1 MPIKVAKIFSKAIF
15 ILVLCS
21 SVAIAQPII
30 EKKDGALWVKSATTA
45 EVEQTFAQYN
55 YPDYTKPETEFP
67 RIFLSRLPSDWAQI
81 ADSDDKHRTFIRIM
95 LPLVLK
101 INEAILAERQIL
113 ENWQQKRHNGEKLSD
128 SEIVTLEK
136 MASKYDADT
145 KEQGTA
151 RVDHLLLLLDEKV
164 DAVPPAIMVATAG
177 IYSDWGNSRI
187 AQQAN
192 NLYLTE
198 VWYDNKGMKPLDDP
212 DADYRYKIYANLEEA
227 IADRALKIN
236 SHVNYDYVRMAR
248 KYSRSLNSPPYSPQL
263 TAQML
268 NDSNLH
274 NVAGLID
281 YTYSFYGLAR
291 TDFKP
296 RLRSIK

>member
-1 MPIKVAKIFSKAIF
+1 MRIKAINIF
-15 ILVLCS
+15 ATFFLLHIA
-21 SVAIAQPII
+21 VATAQPII

-45 EVEQTFAQYN
+45 EVEQIFAQYD
-55 YPDYTKPETEFP
+55 YADYTKPETAFP

-101 INEAILAERQIL
+101 VNEAILSERQIL
-113 ENWQQKRHNGEKLSD
+113 ENWRQKRQRGEKLSA
-128 SEIVTLEK
+128 SENIELEK
-136 MASKYDADT
+136 LAVKYDADT
-145 KEQGTA
+145 KERGTA
-151 RVDHLLLLLDEKV
+151 RIDHLLLLLDEKI
-164 DAVPPAIMVATAG
+164 DAVPPAIMVSTAG

-187 AQQAN
+187 AGQAN
-192 NLYLTE
+192 NLYLAE
-198 VWYDNKGMKPLDDP
+198 VWYENKGMKPLDDP
-212 DADYRYKIYANLEEA
+212 DADYRYQIFVDLEAA

-248 KYSRSLNSPPYSPQL
+248 KYSRSLKSPPYSPQL

-268 NDSNLH
+268 FDSNIN

-281 YTYSFYGLAR
+281 YTYSFYGLGR
-291 TDFKP
+291 TDYKP
-296 RLRSIK
+296 RLRSVE

>member
-1 MPIKVAKIFSKAIF
+1 MPIKMAKIF
-15 ILVLCS
+15 LCAALMLFYTS
-21 SVAIAQPII
+21 LSAAQPIV
-30 EKKDGALWVKSATTA
+30 EKKDGSLWVKSATTK
-45 EVEQTFAQYN
+45 EVEQIFAQYN
-55 YPDYTKPETEFP
+55 YPDYTKPETAFP
-67 RIFLSRLPSDWAQI
+67 RIFLNRLPSDWAQV
-81 ADSDDKHRTFIRIM
+81 ADSDDKHRTFIRIL

-101 INEAILAERQIL
+101 INEAILAERQTL
-113 ENWQQKRHNGEKLSD
+113 ENWQQKRLNDEKLSTD
-128 SEIVTLEK
+128 EIAALEK
-136 MASKYDADT
+136 LAVKYDSDT

-151 RVDHLLLLLDEKV
+151 RVDHLLLLLDEKI

-212 DADYRYKIYANLEEA
+212 NADYRYKIYANLEEA

-236 SHVNYDYVRMAR
+236 SHINYDYVRMAR
-248 KYSRSLNSPPYSPQL
+248 KYSRSLKSPPYSPQL

-296 RLRSIK
+296 RLRAIK